1 MARGARPGTRGSPH
15 IGYSTIAAFDPARY
29 VGLSRSVARHADGY
43 PVPRRSIMKLLATF
57 AAALGFALAAPAQAQ
72 MVIKFSHVVAD
83 NTPKGQ
89 AAIKFKE
96 LAEKKLPGKVTVQVF
111 PSSQLFGDAKELE
124 ALLLGDVQLI
134 APSLSKFDRYTKKL
148 QVFDLPFL
156 FNDIEAVD
164 RFQSSAQGKGLLESM
179 KNRGLLGLAYWHNG
193 MKELSTDKDQLK
205 RPEDVKGLKFRI
217 QASDVLEAQFRALG
231 ANPQKMAFSE
241 VYQALQTGVVNGQ
254 ENTWSNIYSQKFFE
268 VQKTI
273 AETNHGV
280 IDYMVVTNAKWW
292 DGLPAEVKKGLSE
305 AMAEATAYGNK
316 IANDINE
323 GDRKRIAD
331 AGKAKIQKL
340 SKEDVAAWRKAM
352 EPVWKKFEAD
362 IGSDL
367 IAAAQKSNS

>member
-1 MARGARPGTRGSPH
+1 
-15 IGYSTIAAFDPARY
+15 
-29 VGLSRSVARHADGY
+29 
-43 PVPRRSIMKLLATF
+43 MKFLATL
-57 AAALGFALAAPAQAQ
+57 AAGAFALTLAAGAAQAQ
-72 MVIKFSHVVAD
+72 IVVKFSHVVAD
-83 NTPKGQ
+83 ATPKGQ
-89 AAIKFKE
+89 AALKFKE

-124 ALLLGDVQLI
+124 ALLLGDVQFI
-134 APSLSKFDRYTKKL
+134 APSLSKFDRYTKKI

-156 FNDIEAVD
+156 FDDIEAVD
-164 RFQSSAQGKGLLESM
+164 HFQSSPAGKGLLESM
-179 KNRGLLGLAYWHNG
+179 KSRGLLGLAYWHNG
-193 MKELSTDKDQLK
+193 MKQLSTNKDQLK

-217 QASDVLEAQFRALG
+217 QASDVLEAQFKALG

-241 VYQALQTGVVNGQ
+241 VYQALQTGVVDGQ

-292 DGLPAEVKKGLSE
+292 DGLPPDVKKGLSE

-316 IANDINE
+316 LANDINE
-323 GDRKRIAD
+323 SDKKKIAD

-340 SKEDVAAWRKAM
+340 TKEDTAAWRKAM
-352 EPVWKKFEAD
+352 EPVWKKFEGD
-362 IGSDL
+362 IGRDL
-367 IAAAQKSNS
+367 IDAALKSNK

>member
-1 MARGARPGTRGSPH
+1 MKFFATAMAG
-15 IGYSTIAAFDPARY
+15 
-29 VGLSRSVARHADGY
+29 
-43 PVPRRSIMKLLATF
+43 
-57 AAALGFALAAPAQAQ
+57 ALALVLSAGAAQAQ

-83 NTPKGQ
+83 KTPKGQ
-89 AAIKFKE
+89 AALKFKE
-96 LAEKKLPGKVTVQVF
+96 LAEKKLPGKVDVQVF

-124 ALLLGDVQLI
+124 ALLLGDVQFI
-134 APSLSKFDRYTKKL
+134 APSLSKFDRYTKKI

-156 FNDIEAVD
+156 FDDIEAVD
-164 RFQSSAQGKGLLESM
+164 NFQSSEKGKGLLESM
-179 KNRGLLGLAYWHNG
+179 KSRGLLGLAYWHNG
-193 MKELSTDKDQLK
+193 MKQLSDDKDQLK

-217 QASDVLEAQFRALG
+217 QASDVLEAQFKALN

-241 VYQALQTGVVNGQ
+241 VYQALQTGVVDGQ

-292 DGLPAEVKKGLSE
+292 DGLPADIKKGLSE

-323 GDRKRIAD
+323 SDRKKIAD

-340 SKEDVAAWRKAM
+340 SKEDLAAWRKAM
-352 EPVWKKFEAD
+352 EPVWKQFEGG
-362 IGSDL
+362 IGRDL
-367 IAAAQKSNS
+367 IDAALKSNK